1 MDFWYVLLCCI
12 TFLFHCDPS
21 VSYLIHLLGKLFS
34 EILWLWG
41 KAFGGLVWQS
51 SLIFGLLSHRVQRAF
66 PKKLNG
72 VDHHLFKH
80 WTIYVDNATLLHCK
94 ESVLWDKAAV
104 PVGTLDL
111 GLSAKYDG
119 TVSDCWLYLECL
131 NITLFYW
138 TGDLSQLV
146 HYTFTKSVFWHS
158 PDWHL

>member
-1 MDFWYVLLCCI
+1 MTPPFHIWYIYLGSC
-12 TFLFHCDPS
+12 FLKFFGFEERHLEAWCGS
-21 VSYLIHLLGKLFS
+21 LAWYL
-34 EILWLWG
+34 
-41 KAFGGLVWQS
+41 AFY
-51 SLIFGLLSHRVQRAF
+51 HTDRVQRAF
-66 PKKLNG
+66 PKKSNG